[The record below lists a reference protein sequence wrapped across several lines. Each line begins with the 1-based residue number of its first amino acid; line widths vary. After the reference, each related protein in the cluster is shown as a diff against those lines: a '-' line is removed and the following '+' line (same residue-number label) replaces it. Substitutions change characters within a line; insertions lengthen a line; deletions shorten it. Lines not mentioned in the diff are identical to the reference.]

1 MYLCIGFKIE
11 HHGPG
16 RFPVKKQTMAT
27 VNQIRKQIE
36 TAEKRLAKAEK
47 NVAMYDARIDSAIAR
62 AAKATG
68 HNVTR
73 DNYNETVPSRSYFPV
88 WYSIESN
95 FDSKAENEKAVARET
110 REIARLNEILA
121 GMVQEQA
128 ETGLESILSA
138 LMANFREAWV
148 AKMMVWYGEHYDYIA
163 ARKDAARARYI
174 KARRIYDY
182 MGFGGRYAKHPRIYR
197 FVENAKNAAAEII
210 SDDAARMDKTA
221 YLAKM
226 RKETVLNWSAC
237 VKKLAAKCAKFD
249 MDETK
254 VSASEPT
261 VTEKGFECVLTDG
274 KARLV
279 YARMIWAAEY
289 SELVRP
295 HTRYIVT
302 ERTK

>member
-1 MYLCIGFKIE
+1 
-11 HHGPG
+11 
-16 RFPVKKQTMAT
+16 MAT

-68 HNVTR
+68 RNVTR
-73 DNYNETVPSRSYFPV
+73 DNYNETVPSRTNFPV

-110 REIARLNEILA
+110 REIARLNAVLA
-121 GMVQEQA
+121 GMVQA
-128 ETGLESILSA
+128 ETATSLEMTLDNV
-138 LMANFREAWV
+138 MVDFRAAWV

-197 FVENAKNAAAEII
+197 FVENAKNAAAEIV
-210 SDDAARMDKTA
+210 SDDAARMDKAA
-221 YLAKM
+221 YLEKM
-226 RKETVLNWSAC
+226 RNALADVWAAGI
-237 VKKLAAKCAKFD
+237 KKLAAKCSKYGV
-249 MDETK
+249 DESK
-254 VSASEPT
+254 VSASEPD

-274 KARLV
+274 KPRLI
-279 YARMIWAAEY
+279 YARVIWAAEY

>member
-1 MYLCIGFKIE
+1 MWLRLQPD
-11 HHGPG
+11 GPG

-68 HNVTR
+68 CNVTR
-73 DNYNETVPSRSYFPV
+73 ENYNETVPARSNFPV
-88 WYSIESN
+88 WYAIESN

-110 REIARLNEILA
+110 REIARLNEQLA
-121 GMVQEQA
+121 AMETPVQDNATLEQKLDAIMVD
-128 ETGLESILSA
+128 
-138 LMANFREAWV
+138 FRNAWMV
-148 AKMMVWYGEHYDYIA
+148 KMVNWYGEHYDWIA
-163 ARKDAARARYI
+163 ARVDDARARYT
-174 KARRIYDY
+174 KARRIAEY
-182 MGFGGRYAKHPRIYR
+182 MCFGGRFMKHPRIYR
-197 FVENAKNAAAEII
+197 FVENAKAAAAEIV
-210 SDDAARMDKTA
+210 SDPAARMDKPE

-226 RKETVLNWSAC
+226 RDEMADVWAAS

-249 MDETK
+249 VDETK
-254 VSASEPT
+254 VSASEPD
-261 VTEKGFECVLTDG
+261 VTEKGFECVLRDG
-274 KARLV
+274 KARLI

-302 ERTK
+302 ERH

>member
-1 MYLCIGFKIE
+1 
-11 HHGPG
+11 
-16 RFPVKKQTMAT
+16 MAT

-68 HNVTR
+68 RNVTR

-110 REIARLNEILA
+110 REIARLRAALVE
-121 GMVQEQA
+121 MTKA
-128 ETGLESILSA
+128 ETATSLEITLDNV
-138 LMANFREAWV
+138 MVDFRAAWTE
-148 AKMMVWYGEHYDYIA
+148 KMMAWYGEHYDYIA
-163 ARKDAARARYI
+163 ARIDAARARYA

-182 MGFGGRYAKHPRIYR
+182 MGFGGRYRKHPRIYA
-197 FVENAKNAAAEII
+197 FVTNAKIAAAEII
-210 SDDAARMDKTA
+210 NDDAARMDKTA

>member
-1 MYLCIGFKIE
+1 
-11 HHGPG
+11 
-16 RFPVKKQTMAT
+16 MAT

-68 HNVTR
+68 RNVTR

-110 REIARLNEILA
+110 REIARLRAALVE
-121 GMVQEQA
+121 MTKA
-128 ETGLESILSA
+128 ETATSLEITLDNV
-138 LMANFREAWV
+138 MVDFRAAWTE
-148 AKMMVWYGEHYDYIA
+148 KMMAWYGEHYDYIA

-197 FVENAKNAAAEII
+197 FVENVKNAAAEIVC
-210 SDDAARMDKTA
+210 DDAARMDKTA
-221 YLAKM
+221 YLEKM
-226 RKETVLNWSAC
+226 ANTLADVWAAGI
-237 VKKLAAKCAKFD
+237 KKLAAKCSKYGV
-249 MDETK
+249 DESN
-254 VSASEPT
+254 VSASEPD

-274 KARLV
+274 KPQLI
-279 YARMIWAAEY
+279 YARVIWAAEY

>member
-1 MYLCIGFKIE
+1 
-11 HHGPG
+11 
-16 RFPVKKQTMAT
+16 MAT

-68 HNVTR
+68 RNVTR

-110 REIARLNEILA
+110 REIARLRAALVE
-121 GMVQEQA
+121 MTKA
-128 ETGLESILSA
+128 ETATSLEITLDNV
-138 LMANFREAWV
+138 MVDFRAAW
-148 AKMMVWYGEHYDYIA
+148 AEKMMAWYGEHYDYIA

-197 FVENAKNAAAEII
+197 FVENAKNAAAEIVC
-210 SDDAARMDKTA
+210 DDAARMDKAA
-221 YLAKM
+221 YLEKM
-226 RKETVLNWSAC
+226 ANTLADVWAAGI
-237 VKKLAAKCAKFD
+237 KKLAAKCSKFGV
-249 MDETK
+249 DETK
-254 VSASEPT
+254 VSASEPD

-274 KARLV
+274 KARLI
-279 YARMIWAAEY
+279 YARVIWAAEY